1 MKTAIKWL
9 VVLVVLAGLGYAGF
23 AYYKAK
29 TKPDPIRLKSA
40 EIVKGD
46 LVSTI
51 GATGTVE
58 PVEVIDV
65 GAQIAGQI
73 LTFGVDVDGKPVD
86 YGSKITAGTV
96 LARIEDR
103 MYAAEVDSAK
113 AQMAVAQSQVV
124 SAQANMKQLEAK
136 QQQAE
141 RDWKRAQSVGNTE
154 ALAQSVVDSYEAAYY
169 VAKANI
175 AVGEAAITQAQ
186 AQVAQAKA
194 VLAKAAQNLSYCTIV
209 SPVKGVIIDRR
220 VNIGQ
225 TVVASLNA
233 PSLFLIAKDIT
244 KMQVWVAVNEAD
256 IGQIKAGQRV
266 TFTVDAFQGQTFI
279 GEVGKVR
286 LNAQMTQNVVTYI
299 VEVNTD
305 NSSGKLLPYLT
316 ANVQFEVAQAKDVL
330 QVPNSALRYVPSDA
344 FWTQLAQQEEETGVR
359 LEDGGKAPE
368 TQPAQTQPSEGER
381 AGKKGGKGGKGGEG
395 RQHGAVWV
403 MVGSE
408 IKEVPVR
415 LGITDGVMT
424 QVSSPELSAGMKVVT
439 GETVAQA
446 PTAGATNPFV
456 PQFGGRKGAGSGR
469 R

>member
-9 VVLVVLAGLGYAGF
+9 VVLAVLAGLGYAGF
-23 AYYKAK
+23 MYYKAK
-29 TKPDPIRLKSA
+29 TRPEPIRLKSV
-40 EIVKGD
+40 EVVKGD

-73 LTFGVDVDGKPVD
+73 MTFGTDVDGKPVD
-86 YGSKITAGTV
+86 YGSKIVEGTV
-96 LARIEDR
+96 LAKIEDR

-113 AQMAVAQSQVV
+113 AQTEVAQAQVV
-124 SAQANMKQLEAK
+124 SAQANMKQLQAK
-136 QQQAE
+136 AQQAE
-141 RDWKRAQSVGNTE
+141 RDWKRAQSIGNSE
-154 ALAQSVVDSYEAAYY
+154 ALAQSVVDNYEAAYY

-186 AQVAQAKA
+186 AQVAQSKA

-256 IGQIKAGQRV
+256 IGQIKPGQRV
-266 TFTVDAFQGQTFI
+266 TFTVDAFSGQMFV

-344 FWTQLAQQEEETGVR
+344 YWAQVAQQEAQTGVK
-359 LEDGGKAPE
+359 LEEAGTRPAE
-368 TQPAQTQPSEGER
+368 TQSAQTQPGEGER
-381 AGKKGGKGGKGGEG
+381 TGKKGGKGSGEA
-395 RQHGAVWV
+395 RQHGTVWV

-408 IKEVPVR
+408 VKEVPVR
-415 LGITDGVMT
+415 IGITDGAMT
-424 QVSSPELSAGMKVVT
+424 QVSSPELSAGIKVVA
-439 GETVAQA
+439 GEVVAQA
-446 PTAGATNPFV
+446 GATQSTNPFV
-456 PQFGGRKGAGSGR
+456 PQFGGKRGAR

>member
-9 VVLVVLAGLGYAGF
+9 VVLIVAAGLGYGGYAWY
-23 AYYKAK
+23 AAK
-29 TKPDPIRLKSA
+29 TKPEPIRLRSA
-40 EIVKGD
+40 EVVKGD

-73 LTFGVDVDGKPVD
+73 LTFGTDTDGKPVD
-86 YGSKITAGTV
+86 YGSKITEGTV

-103 MYAAEVDSAK
+103 MYSAEVDSAK
-113 AQMAVAQSQVV
+113 AQLDVAQSQVV
-124 SAQANMKQLEAK
+124 SAQANMKQLQAK
-136 QQQAE
+136 AQQAE
-141 RDWKRAQSVGNTE
+141 RDWQRAQKIGNTE

-256 IGQIKAGQRV
+256 IGQIKAGQKV
-266 TFTVDAFQGQTFI
+266 TFTVDAFSGQTFI

-316 ANVQFEVAQAKDVL
+316 ANVQFQVAEAKDVL

-344 FWTQLAQQEEETGVR
+344 YLAQQAADETAEAAATQVAS
-359 LEDGGKAPE
+359 APAS
-368 TQPAQTQPSEGER
+368 TRPSGEGER
-381 AGKKGGKGGKGGEG
+381 TGRKGGRGGEE
-395 RQHGAVWV
+395 RRHGVVWV
-403 MVGSE
+403 LVGSQL
-408 IKEVPVR
+408 KEVPVR
-415 LGITDGVMT
+415 VGITDGALT
-424 QVSSPELSAGMKVVT
+424 QVSSPELSPGVRVVT
-439 GETVAQA
+439 GELAAQVSSG
-446 PTAGATNPFV
+446 GATNPFV
-456 PQFGGRKGAGSGR
+456 PQFGGRRGSGSGGGR
-469 R
+469 AR